1 MDGDFDMSVV
11 KSVHDHIEENFQGH
25 LKVLQEYLRQPSV
38 SATGEG
44 MKEIV
49 EMTQRYIETML
60 GGSTEV
66 VSTQGYPVVYGEVQ
80 SKKSKRTLFIYGM
93 YDVQPVEPLN
103 EWVSP
108 PFEAR
113 IVGEKLIARG
123 AMNSKGPFVG
133 MLNALKSMLEV
144 TGDLPFNLVFGVEGE
159 EELGSV
165 HLPEFAEKKSTEL
178 KRCEALPFWLPT
190 QVMPGAPPVLNLGF
204 KGIVYMELECQTNPS
219 DIHSGIA
226 NIIPN
231 PVWRLL
237 WALNSMRG
245 QDEVL
250 IEGFYE
256 NVQPPSTEDLEL
268 TDKNA
273 PMVVAAMQS
282 MYNVKNFRGDMK
294 NSRTVARN
302 LIFRPSPINIDGII
316 SGWTQPGTKTITPAK
331 VMAKI
336 DVRIVPNMT
345 TTEVIDKIKGHLK
358 KHGFEDV
365 KVKVLGAYEWVRTSV
380 NDPLVQA
387 AMKTVEEFGYKP
399 VINPMVPGSAPFYLF
414 CKEPF
419 NMRMVNGGLG
429 HGGLVHAPNEYL
441 IVKDIKNFEKSF
453 ASLLFNYAK

>member
-1 MDGDFDMSVV
+1 MGDFALSVV
-11 KSVHDHIEENFQGH
+11 KKIHDYIDERFQDH
-25 LKVLQEYLRQPSV
+25 LKVIQEYLRQPSI
-38 SATGEG
+38 SSTGEG

-49 EMTQRYIETML
+49 ELTQKYIETML
-60 GGSTEV
+60 GGITEV
-66 VSTQGYPVVYGEVQ
+66 VDTQGYPVVHGEVH

-103 EWVSP
+103 EWISP

-133 MLNALKSMLEV
+133 MLNALKSILEV
-144 TGDLPFNLVFGVEGE
+144 SGDLPFNLVFGVEGE

-165 HLPEFAEKKSTEL
+165 HLPEFAEKKSNEL

-219 DIHSGIA
+219 DIHSGMA

-250 IEGFYE
+250 VEGFYD
-256 NVQPPSTEDLEL
+256 NVHPPSTEDLEL
-268 TDKNA
+268 TDKSA
-273 PMVVAAMQS
+273 PMLLAATQS
-282 MYNVKNFRGDMK
+282 MYNVKNFRSDVK
-294 NSRTVARN
+294 NAKAVARN
-302 LIFRPSPINIDGII
+302 LIYKPSPINIDGII
-316 SGWTQPGTKTITPAK
+316 SGWTGPGTKTITPSRVK
-331 VMAKI
+331 AKI

-345 TTEVIDKIKGHLK
+345 TSEVVEKIKQHLK
-358 KHGFEDV
+358 KHGFEDI
-365 KVKVLGAYEWVRTSV
+365 KVNVLGAYEWVKTSI

-387 AMKTVEEFGYKP
+387 AIKTVEEFGYKP
-399 VINPMVPGSAPFYLF
+399 VINPMMPASAPFYLF
-414 CKEPF
+414 CREPF

-429 HGGLVHAPNEYL
+429 HGGLVHAPNEYFM
-441 IVKDIKNFEKSF
+441 VKDIKNFEKSF